1 MTEQQMLRSDT
12 SDSLPSSEELWR
24 DEIQARV
31 ARYRTR
37 RGRRIEGTYSM
48 RFPFGPEEQESG
60 KSLQALANAV
70 VDPEPEIDEP
80 SHETLEATSDEAIGL
95 SINVVAPEMNFSPSM
110 EMTATELIEESAGA
124 AVQIAEPATEVTSHI
139 SDLAEPKTQISGA
152 SDFSLEP
159 DLEPLPPPLPRP
171 PAKRKIIAFPRQATN
186 QEEVYRLA
194 DPILPEQPRILDVPE
209 ELEPFPTTPL
219 LEGLQLGAAQQAVV
233 PSPDH
238 IELPFQ
244 AASLSRRLGAGL
256 LDVAIV
262 LAASAAFGGVAY
274 KLLPKLQYTKP
285 LILGVTAVPLLLWA
299 VYQYL
304 MLLYAGGTAGMEV
317 AKVRLSTFK
326 GGVPNRRHR
335 RSRVIG
341 LYFSTA
347 SLMMG
352 LLWSLVDVD
361 TLCWHDRISHT
372 YLTRRD

>member
-12 SDSLPSSEELWR
+12 SDSLPSSEEVWR
-24 DEIQARV
+24 DEIQAKV

-48 RFPFGPEEQESG
+48 RFPFGPEEPESPRQS
-60 KSLQALANAV
+60 KSAANAV
-70 VDPEPEIDEP
+70 ADPEPESDELSQNDPVAQLPDEIDLPINAAALDTSNRPSTELTAAELVEEPVEVAAHFADPEPKVSSHFADEP
-80 SHETLEATSDEAIGL
+80 EPET
-95 SINVVAPEMNFSPSM
+95 
-110 EMTATELIEESAGA
+110 A
-124 AVQIAEPATEVTSHI
+124 AA
-139 SDLAEPKTQISGA
+139 SG
-152 SDFSLEP
+152 FSLES

-171 PAKRKIIAFPRQATN
+171 PAKRKIIAFPRRATN

-194 DPILPEQPRILDVPE
+194 DPVLPEQPRILDVPE
-209 ELEPFPTTPL
+209 ELEPYPTTPL
-219 LEGLQLGAAQQAVV
+219 LEGLRLPAAQQSAE

-238 IELPFQ
+238 IELPFR
-244 AASLSRRLGAGL
+244 AASISRRVSAGL
-256 LDVAIV
+256 LDFAIV
-262 LAASAAFGGVAY
+262 IAASAAFAGAAY
-274 KLLPKLQYTKP
+274 KFLPQLQLTKP
-285 LILGVTAVPLLLWA
+285 LILGAATIPVLLWA

-304 MLLYAGGTAGMEV
+304 MLMYAGATAGMQL

-326 GGVPNRRHR
+326 GGAPNRRHR

-361 TLCWHDRISHT
+361 ALCWHDRISHT

>member
-12 SDSLPSSEELWR
+12 SDSLPSAEEVWR

-48 RFPFGPEEQESG
+48 RFPFGPEEQESPAT
-60 KSLQALANAV
+60 SQALPSAV
-70 VDPEPEIDEP
+70 VEAEAEADELSCENLAAAADEWIDLPINSTAPEI
-80 SHETLEATSDEAIGL
+80 SHSH
-95 SINVVAPEMNFSPSM
+95 APEMTS
-110 EMTATELIEESAGA
+110 AELIEEPAETA
-124 AVQIAEPATEVTSHI
+124 HVAEPEPEVSWPF
-139 SDLAEPKTQISGA
+139 SEEAEPEPQISAA

-194 DPILPEQPRILDVPE
+194 DPVVPEQPRILDVPE

-219 LEGLQLGAAQQAVV
+219 LEGLQLPAAQQSAV

-244 AASLSRRLGAGL
+244 AASISRRLGAGL
-256 LDVAIV
+256 LDFAIV
-262 LAASAAFGGVAY
+262 AAASAAFGAVAY
-274 KLLPKLQYTKP
+274 KFLPNVQLNKP
-285 LILGVTAVPLLLWA
+285 LILGVATVPVLLWA

-304 MLLYAGGTAGMEV
+304 MLMYAGTTAGMQV

-326 GGVPNRRHR
+326 GGAPNRRHR

>member
-1 MTEQQMLRSDT
+1 MTEQQTLRSDT
-12 SDSLPSSEELWR
+12 SDSLPSAEKVWR

-37 RGRRIEGTYSM
+37 RGRRVEGTYSM
-48 RFPFGPEEQESG
+48 RFPFGPEEQESSKTSQPSASVVTEAEELSHENLEADPDETIDLPINLAAPEIG
-60 KSLQALANAV
+60 YPPATVMTAAGLMEEPAETVTQVAERAPEVWSQSSDQA
-70 VDPEPEIDEP
+70 EPE
-80 SHETLEATSDEAIGL
+80 S
-95 SINVVAPEMNFSPSM
+95 
-110 EMTATELIEESAGA
+110 
-124 AVQIAEPATEVTSHI
+124 
-139 SDLAEPKTQISGA
+139 QISEA
-152 SDFSLEP
+152 SDFSLET
-159 DLEPLPPPLPRP
+159 DLEPLSPPVPRP

-194 DPILPEQPRILDVPE
+194 DPVVPEQPRILDVPE

-219 LEGLQLGAAQQAVV
+219 LEGLQLPAAQQWAV

-244 AASLSRRLGAGL
+244 AASISRRLSAGL
-256 LDVAIV
+256 LDFAIV
-262 LAASAAFGGVAY
+262 AAASAAFAGVAY
-274 KLLPKLQYTKP
+274 KLLPKLEFTKP
-285 LILGVTAVPLLLWA
+285 LILGLATIPFLLWA

-304 MLLYAGGTAGMEV
+304 MMMYAGSTAGMQV

-326 GGVPNRRHR
+326 GGTPNRRHR

>member
-12 SDSLPSSEELWR
+12 SDSSQSADELWR
-24 DEIQARV
+24 NEIQARV

-37 RGRRIEGTYSM
+37 RGRRLEGTYSM
-48 RFPFGPEEQESG
+48 RFPFEGDGEE
-60 KSLQALANAV
+60 ALKASQSTANAV
-70 VDPEPEIDEP
+70 VDSETDIDEFSHDDPAVALNDVLDLPTESATREISVSPAGHATVAEWTEASTEIVTQVAELKPEVSSHEAVEFEPE
-80 SHETLEATSDEAIGL
+80 T
-95 SINVVAPEMNFSPSM
+95 
-110 EMTATELIEESAGA
+110 
-124 AVQIAEPATEVTSHI
+124 
-139 SDLAEPKTQISGA
+139 PKN
-152 SDFSLEP
+152 SDFELEP

-194 DPILPEQPRILDVPE
+194 DPIIPEQPRILDVPE

-219 LEGLQLGAAQQAVV
+219 LEGLQLPAAQQSAA

-244 AASLSRRLGAGL
+244 AASISRRLSAGV
-256 LDVAIV
+256 LDFAIV
-262 LAASAAFGGVAY
+262 AAASAAFGGVAY
-274 KLLPKLQYTKP
+274 KFLPKLQLTKP
-285 LILGVTAVPLLLWA
+285 LILGAATVPVLLWA

-304 MLLYAGGTAGMEV
+304 MVMYAGTTAGMQIT
-317 AKVRLSTFK
+317 KIRLSTFK
-326 GGVPNRRHR
+326 GGAPNRRHR

-361 TLCWHDRISHT
+361 ALCWHDRISHT

>member
-12 SDSLPSSEELWR
+12 SDSLPSADELWR

-48 RFPFGPEEQESG
+48 RFPFGPEEPETPTTSHP
-60 KSLQALANAV
+60 SANAV
-70 VDPEPEIDEP
+70 VDSEPEIDEF
-80 SHETLEATSDEAIGL
+80 SHHQVAALDDVLGLPVEGAT
-95 SINVVAPEMNFSPSM
+95 PEVSYSPTVQ
-110 EMTATELIEESAGA
+110 MTAVELIEEPAEISTQ
-124 AVQIAEPATEVTSHI
+124 VAEPEPDGSSHFTVEPESELEI
-139 SDLAEPKTQISGA
+139 SEA

-194 DPILPEQPRILDVPE
+194 DPVVPEQPRILDVPE

-219 LEGLQLGAAQQAVV
+219 LEGLQLGAAQQSAV

-244 AASLSRRLGAGL
+244 AASISRRLGAGL
-256 LDVAIV
+256 LDFTIVA
-262 LAASAAFGGVAY
+262 AASAAFGGVAY
-274 KLLPKLQYTKP
+274 KILPQLQPTKP
-285 LILGVTAVPLLLWA
+285 LLLGAATVPLLLWA

-304 MLLYAGGTAGMEV
+304 MMMYAGSTAGMQV
-317 AKVRLSTFK
+317 AKMRLSTFK
-326 GGVPNRRHR
+326 GGAPNRRHR

>member
-12 SDSLPSSEELWR
+12 SDSLPASEELWR

-31 ARYRTR
+31 ARYRSR

-48 RFPFGPEEQESG
+48 RFPFGPEEQESPQTAQ
-60 KSLQALANAV
+60 SSASA
-70 VDPEPEIDEP
+70 DPEIEELADN
-80 SHETLEATSDEAIGL
+80 HLVAASDEVTDLPIHPAIET
-95 SINVVAPEMNFSPSM
+95 SFSSDL
-110 EMTATELIEESAGA
+110 EMTASELIEESPEAGPQVAVPAPDLSSRFSDA
-124 AVQIAEPATEVTSHI
+124 AGLEPRI
-139 SDLAEPKTQISGA
+139 SEG

-194 DPILPEQPRILDVPE
+194 DPIVPEQPRILDVPE

-219 LEGLQLGAAQQAVV
+219 LEGLQLPAAQQSAL

-244 AASLSRRLGAGL
+244 AASILRRLSAGL
-256 LDVAIV
+256 LDFAVVA
-262 LAASAAFGGVAY
+262 AASAIFGGVAY
-274 KLLPKLQYTKP
+274 KLLPKLQFTKP
-285 LILGVTAVPLLLWA
+285 LIFGVAVVPVLLWA
-299 VYQYL
+299 IYQYL
-304 MLLYAGGTAGMEV
+304 MLMYAGTTAGMQV

-326 GGVPNRRHR
+326 GRAASRRHR

-372 YLTRRD
+372 YLTRQD

>member
-12 SDSLPSSEELWR
+12 SDSLPSAEKVWR

-37 RGRRIEGTYSM
+37 RGRRVEGTYSM
-48 RFPFGPEEQESG
+48 RFPFGPDDQESPKG
-60 KSLQALANAV
+60 SQSSANAV
-70 VDPEPEIDEP
+70 AEAEPEIDEL
-80 SHETLEATSDEAIGL
+80 SQESLVAAAEEAIDPP
-95 SINVVAPEMNFSPSM
+95 IDHAAPEIECSSAV
-110 EMTATELIEESAGA
+110 EMTAAELIEEAAEPVIQAETESQVSSHFAGETEPGLEISAG
-124 AVQIAEPATEVTSHI
+124 
-139 SDLAEPKTQISGA
+139 
-152 SDFSLEP
+152 SDFSLES

-194 DPILPEQPRILDVPE
+194 DPVVPEQPRILDVPE

-219 LEGLQLGAAQQAVV
+219 LEGLQLPAAQQSAV

-244 AASLSRRLGAGL
+244 AASISRRVSAGL
-256 LDVAIV
+256 LDFAIV
-262 LAASAAFGGVAY
+262 AVASAVFGGAGY
-274 KLLPKLQYTKP
+274 KLLPKLELSKP
-285 LILGVTAVPLLLWA
+285 LILGLATVPILLWA

-304 MLLYAGGTAGMEV
+304 MMMYAGSTAGMQV
-317 AKVRLSTFK
+317 AKIRLSTFK
-326 GGVPNRRHR
+326 GGAPNRRHR

>member
-12 SDSLPSSEELWR
+12 SDSLPSADELWR

-48 RFPFGPEEQESG
+48 RFPFAPDEQES
-60 KSLQALANAV
+60 SSTSHALASTV
-70 VDPEPEIDEP
+70 LEPETELNELSQDDQ
-80 SHETLEATSDEAIGL
+80 LATAEDGVDL
-95 SINVVAPEMNFSPSM
+95 SIDNAAPGITVSPS
-110 EMTATELIEESAGA
+110 EITAADLIEESAEI
-124 AVQIAEPATEVTSHI
+124 VPQIAEGKPEVS
-139 SDLAEPKTQISGA
+139 SRLAAEAEPQISEA
-152 SDFSLEP
+152 SNFSLEP

-171 PAKRKIIAFPRQATN
+171 AAKRKVIAFPRQATN

-194 DPILPEQPRILDVPE
+194 DPVVPEQPRILDVPE

-219 LEGLQLGAAQQAVV
+219 LEGLQLPAAQQSAV

-244 AASLSRRLGAGL
+244 VASISRRLSAGL
-256 LDVAIV
+256 LDFAIV
-262 LAASAAFGGVAY
+262 AAASAAFGGVAY
-274 KLLPKLQYTKP
+274 KLLPKLQPGKP
-285 LILGVTAVPLLLWA
+285 LILAAATVPVLLWT

-304 MLLYAGGTAGMEV
+304 MMMYAGTTAGMQIT
-317 AKVRLSTFK
+317 KMRLSTFK
-326 GGVPNRRHR
+326 GGAPNRRYR

-361 TLCWHDRISHT
+361 ALCWHDRISHT
-372 YLTRRD
+372 YMTRRD